1 VDDLQIL
8 LKAVIDENSQSSL
21 DSKLASIAKS
31 LSESHTVKL
40 KVGFDEDSVKTV
52 QSQLQTIAKQV
63 GGANHTG
70 TYKPLQVFDATQLKA
85 DGQRYFTS
93 VKDIVSRAQAEF
105 SKLGKTD
112 ITNVFK
118 DSKGNIQSFTASV
131 TKADGVVEKFN
142 FNLAKIKDGAQS
154 IKGFVQ
160 SNSILTDKN
169 AGSNL
174 EQTLN
179 YLNRINT
186 KIADITSKTLTNTSK
201 PLLGDME
208 QFNQY
213 QEKLNAVKAR
223 IEEIKQSNTTLSS
236 EHKREIDSM
245 VADLQRY
252 AKELQTS
259 AYAAT
264 DLKANTF
271 ANQKAELQASLETQI
286 KKWQN
291 AGIFGGDFKASVE
304 EAKTAL
310 DNALNPNDLD
320 AYRHKLALLEQQFK
334 QIKLDNTASGKLLDA
349 EKLNSNIQTAQL
361 RIQNL
366 KQTYSAFVS
375 DPSLMSKW
383 QQLFDESQMVSSSKE
398 LTNLNAKIRLFEQ
411 ELISA
416 DKHSQSLFG
425 ELKNNI
431 AKMGSWMVLGGVI
444 AGIMRGVTGLYDAV
458 VDLDTAMTELKKVT
472 DETDESY
479 DRFLSDAAQK
489 AVDIGTSYS
498 DYVTATA
505 NFARLGYSM
514 ADASDLAEVATI
526 YSVVGD
532 EISDV
537 NEATSSIISTMKAFG
552 IEASDAMTIV
562 DKFNKIGNEFAISS
576 GGVGDALQRSASAM
590 AAANNTIDES
600 IALIVA
606 ANNVVQDPAAVGTMW
621 KTVAMRI
628 RGAKTELE
636 EAGLETEYMAE
647 STAKLQDQIKGLTNV
662 DGSGGFDI
670 MADADNFKSTYEI
683 ILGISKVWEKMS
695 DIDQAALLELLA
707 GKRQG
712 NALAAA
718 IENMDDAVS
727 AMNASVNAE
736 GSALAEHEKWMDSIE
751 AKQQKFQAQYQAL
764 AKTIL
769 NSDLIKGA
777 YDAGTGLLGWLT
789 KLIETLGAFPTI
801 LAGITPFFDKLQL
814 LKTTTS
820 KNWLGTGTGI
830 SFAWNSGKLELEND
844 IRLLDEYKTKI
855 QGLGTSTSDLTQRQ
869 IVWNDTI
876 GRGSSSLKTAV
887 HVTDDAT
894 ISTDAYRSS
903 MTNASAST
911 TAMGVAS
918 KAAAV
923 GVQVLKTALNMLISL
938 GIGLAISAIVSG
950 ISKLINKAKEARQ
963 ATVEAGT
970 AAAEDA
976 QKLYDLASSYI
987 ELSNAVEAGTG
998 SQEDLIAIQD
1008 ELIAYLKDQGV
1019 AVDNLSGSYADL
1031 RDNIIDAARTQLQ
1044 TDISKGV
1051 RAANVAKEDA
1061 VKELDG
1067 YFNSHSFYSAT
1078 GKEAGDAM
1086 AYLKEL
1092 GFTGI
1097 DDSGSKGGGT
1107 IFLPSVYSSD
1117 GGLKDVT
1124 FEDLAANY
1132 KYLQDA
1138 MNAVRDKFG
1147 SENPVFEVLADAYN
1161 EYDAALSD
1169 AIDQIDKN
1177 NQMIAED
1184 AFLAAQKLA
1193 KPESLDQFE
1202 KMRKDL
1208 IQQVQNDL
1216 SFDENGTYSAEEL
1229 VDKTLG
1235 TNDYYA
1241 GLLDEL
1247 NQRENQAKQVNEKM
1261 QAIAEAL
1268 VPKNYEQYEPGTSAH
1283 FHELDAWLAEADEVK
1298 EKLRGLSD
1306 EEFEI
1311 AYDAVINQGATT
1323 WDDITAAIEKYNSE
1337 QEVARRHSEQLKTTI
1352 KSLWNSENFAD
1363 AKEELMTLSTT
1374 LDGITA
1380 ENVKELAEESGILA
1394 SVLDEDG
1401 MNAQFLAH
1409 ILQVMAEGGDGV
1421 ALITEQAL
1429 KLNDALDG
1437 MVDKFDSVT
1446 DAKAR
1451 YDAAMSVEE
1460 KDTDFKSY
1468 AEAFEELNKQFEAGT
1483 TNSNAFWAAAEFLF
1497 GSDQLSTWGWGDGL
1511 DEIYSAMEK
1520 NKIVFEDADSAG
1532 AGFVERLYQMSQAG
1546 QLVNDQG
1553 EKLLDISKDSDG
1565 AYVFD
1570 IDPDNLDA
1578 IAEKMGITTDAVLAC
1593 LEALSM
1599 WGDIDFY
1606 DMNEV
1611 ADVIDEIGLSAENA
1625 GKKAINVSALTDQ
1638 LITLGKTDKEIYDIL
1653 TGLQD
1658 LDGVVLLD
1666 AEGSIDGLTNSLTN
1680 LGLAASD
1687 GITVN
1692 VDAEALAPLLSELN
1706 FTKEQAEDLITKLGE
1721 ADGISLTN
1729 SQGEIKDTT
1738 DALEYL
1744 NGLDFATVTSNV
1756 DGVAQAVDDVD
1767 DETTDN
1773 VVNQFNNIETAASD
1787 AETAVKR
1794 VQTAVQ
1800 HLDGQ
1805 TATVTIDTKRKSG
1818 ILGGIFGYA
1827 SGTGAAPAG
1836 DALVGEEGAELIQSG
1851 DKAYLAGVNGAEV
1864 VNLKQGDRVYTA
1876 DETKRIVHGS
1886 GKQLKGVIPAYAKGR
1901 VQTGGLHVETDKTGS
1916 TGTPIK
1922 FNATVEATID
1932 DKTLEDQLKDKLDDL
1947 EEQLS
1952 DIIGNFEHSIFLLEK
1967 NDGTPE
1973 QIIAIY
1979 RKMQETVHAQAEKYR
1994 ALGLDDTSDYI
2005 QDLQKKWWDY
2015 QDTIEDML
2023 HDIYQT
2029 AVDNHNNMLSLLE
2042 NQYDMLDNNQTKDAM
2057 LDNLY
2062 KQLEEQKKIQEEAHK
2077 EERRLRDLGLDE
2089 NDEAI
2094 QDCINAWWGA
2104 YNDIQDINSKIADN
2118 VLDTFDDFIDYAD
2131 DFDLWGDFNFTKVDY
2146 LKQKLKEINRLF
2158 EEGVLTLKEYNSL
2171 MRETGVEIY
2180 NEQKDALTKIIEM
2193 TMELVRQE
2201 AEDQVDALEAQIDAF
2216 RKIIDLKKESLSAT
2230 KDEEDYQRT
2239 VAEKVAEI
2247 AEKQAKLAQ
2256 LDRDT
2261 SASANAEKQ
2270 KLAQE
2275 LAQLQQ
2281 ELADYQAD
2289 YAYNSQVDA
2298 LDKEADTFENT
2309 KNDEISYVKSTVDTE
2324 EKVYN
2329 AAISRIN
2336 SNWEQLYT
2344 DLIEWNK
2351 QYGDMIDGEDSITS
2365 AWRTA
2370 KAAAQEYG
2378 DVVSALNGINSEI
2391 SYAGKNADDK
2401 QTQID
2406 RILSKMQTNSKG
2418 WHTAKTQEEKN
2429 RLVKENE
2436 DLAEQ
2441 LSALLGRKVVKV
2453 NGVWYLD
2460 SANGPRLFHTGLDE
2474 GYVGG
2479 RATGADEVL
2488 SVLKDGELVMT
2499 KDQYMRIFNSLK
2511 YGITGVLDS
2520 LIGNLTSTSP
2530 AVSEVVKSITNDN
2543 SNTDNSSTDDRVTI
2557 QNYFQMQNVTE
2568 ENMKGFAEYYADF
2581 TIGKLISANR
2591 RKGIRNKVANS
2602 MLRG

>member
-1 VDDLQIL
+1 MDNLQIQVQAIIDEVKSLLGLQSSLQKIGEKLSLPVVAKLDKAKSRQQLKNDLATLDKLSVKLTGKLNKGDTRKAIKSDVKSLENEKIKLKATVDTKSIKKSLDSVKGASVDVDAKVDGAENVKKLEDGMDGINRVAPSAVGNVILLNKAISGLERAAREMVETAVELDEKLTDLRMVTGDSYDDAKALVDSYNDLAKELGATTAELLDASSEWLRQGMSTEETAQLIEQSMILSKVGAMDAATATENLTSAMKGYGLTVSDVSGIVDKLTAIDLQAAVSSSDLAVGMSRTATSANIAGVSMDRL
-8 LKAVIDENSQSSL
+8 LGYLAVVQETTQKSAETIGESFKTIFARIGNVKLGNYIDENGEDLSDVETVLKHFGIALRDAQGDFRNTADVLDELYQKWNQFSGVDKRAVANAFAGTRQQENFLVLMENYGKALEYTEVAADSAGTALEKFGAYQDSL
-21 DSKLASIAKS
+21 QAKM
-31 LSESHTVKL
+31 
-40 KVGFDEDSVKTV
+40 
-52 QSQLQTIAKQV
+52 
-63 GGANHTG
+63 N
-70 TYKPLQVFDATQLKA
+70 
-85 DGQRYFTS
+85 
-93 VKDIVSRAQAEF
+93 
-105 SKLGKTD
+105 
-112 ITNVFK
+112 
-118 DSKGNIQSFTASV
+118 SFTAAFESLSMNALD
-131 TKADGVVEKFN
+131 ADFLGTLIEAGTAMLQFADNTNLVKIALAGLSAAGVV
-142 FNLAKIKDGAQS
+142 
-154 IKGFVQ
+154 KGFTA
-160 SNSILTDKN
+160 LT
-169 AGSNL
+169 GH
-174 EQTLN
+174 
-179 YLNRINT
+179 
-186 KIADITSKTLTNTSK
+186 
-201 PLLGDME
+201 
-208 QFNQY
+208 
-213 QEKLNAVKAR
+213 
-223 IEEIKQSNTTLSS
+223 IK
-236 EHKREIDSM
+236 
-245 VADLQRY
+245 
-252 AKELQTS
+252 S
-259 AYAAT
+259 AYENVSKLSAAF
-264 DLKANTF
+264 NM
-271 ANQKAELQASLETQI
+271 
-286 KKWQN
+286 
-291 AGIFGGDFKASVE
+291 
-304 EAKTAL
+304 L
-310 DNALNPNDLD
+310 DNAADVGLTAKEFDSLLSVTNGLNTSQLRLIVTN
-320 AYRHKLALLEQQFK
+320 KALTNEQRMA
-334 QIKLDNTASGKLLDA
+334 ILTASGLTTEEAAQTLATLGLSTA
-349 EKLNSNIQTAQL
+349 EATATTATFSL
-361 RIQNL
+361 
-366 KQTYSAFVS
+366 SGAFKALTAAIAANPIGFLVVA
-375 DPSLMSKW
+375 LTTA
-383 QQLFDESQMVSSSKE
+383 VTIISSV
-398 LTNLNAKIRLFEQ
+398 
-411 ELISA
+411 A
-416 DKHSQSLFG
+416 DKV
-425 ELKNNI
+425 K
-431 AKMGSWMVLGGVI
+431 
-444 AGIMRGVTGLYDAV
+444 
-458 VDLDTAMTELKKVT
+458 
-472 DETDESY
+472 
-479 DRFLSDAAQK
+479 
-489 AVDIGTSYS
+489 
-498 DYVTATA
+498 
-505 NFARLGYSM
+505 
-514 ADASDLAEVATI
+514 
-526 YSVVGD
+526 
-532 EISDV
+532 
-537 NEATSSIISTMKAFG
+537 
-552 IEASDAMTIV
+552 
-562 DKFNKIGNEFAISS
+562 
-576 GGVGDALQRSASAM
+576 
-590 AAANNTIDES
+590 
-600 IALIVA
+600 
-606 ANNVVQDPAAVGTMW
+606 
-621 KTVAMRI
+621 
-628 RGAKTELE
+628 
-636 EAGLETEYMAE
+636 
-647 STAKLQDQIKGLTNV
+647 
-662 DGSGGFDI
+662 
-670 MADADNFKSTYEI
+670 
-683 ILGISKVWEKMS
+683 
-695 DIDQAALLELLA
+695 
-707 GKRQG
+707 
-712 NALAAA
+712 
-718 IENMDDAVS
+718 
-727 AMNASVNAE
+727 
-736 GSALAEHEKWMDSIE
+736 
-751 AKQQKFQAQYQAL
+751 QAQ
-764 AKTIL
+764 
-769 NSDLIKGA
+769 
-777 YDAGTGLLGWLT
+777 
-789 KLIETLGAFPTI
+789 E
-801 LAGITPFFDKLQL
+801 
-814 LKTTTS
+814 
-820 KNWLGTGTGI
+820 
-830 SFAWNSGKLELEND
+830 
-844 IRLLDEYKTKI
+844 
-855 QGLGTSTSDLTQRQ
+855 
-869 IVWNDTI
+869 
-876 GRGSSSLKTAV
+876 
-887 HVTDDAT
+887 
-894 ISTDAYRSS
+894 
-903 MTNASAST
+903 
-911 TAMGVAS
+911 
-918 KAAAV
+918 
-923 GVQVLKTALNMLISL
+923 
-938 GIGLAISAIVSG
+938 
-950 ISKLINKAKEARQ
+950 EARQ
-963 ATVEAGT
+963 AALDAAEATKTEIEAINDLLSAYKDANEAYLSNTGSKKDLESATDALLAKLGVERSEINGLVEEYGNLDKALHGITADALKGKWSDLLSGLKASEDDLLAATENGWFSSYNVISGQGAKTAEILNRAGLISDGSYNENFAVYLGDNESIDGVLEMYDKLLAMDKALTDAVANGELSSDFLKDDDFYNLVKGKINDMKEYVEAYRQYVSDMNGIAAQIQIEEYLSSADAPSSIEEYLALRNEMFEESSNNEMFYGDYQDRINAIDNYMQDAFSAIYDQYAANQAKIEAIANNMIPKDFESLEEGT
-970 AAAEDA
+970 AAHFHAIDEYGVKIADLKA
-976 QKLYDLASSYI
+976 KLAGLSETDL
-987 ELSNAVEAGTG
+987 
-998 SQEDLIAIQD
+998 D
-1008 ELIAYLKDQGV
+1008 IAY
-1019 AVDNLSGSYADL
+1019 NILS
-1031 RDNIIDAARTQLQ
+1031 
-1044 TDISKGV
+1044 V
-1051 RAANVAKEDA
+1051 
-1061 VKELDG
+1061 
-1067 YFNSHSFYSAT
+1067 
-1078 GKEAGDAM
+1078 
-1086 AYLKEL
+1086 
-1092 GFTGI
+1092 
-1097 DDSGSKGGGT
+1097 
-1107 IFLPSVYSSD
+1107 
-1117 GGLKDVT
+1117 
-1124 FEDLAANY
+1124 
-1132 KYLQDA
+1132 
-1138 MNAVRDKFG
+1138 
-1147 SENPVFEVLADAYN
+1147 
-1161 EYDAALSD
+1161 
-1169 AIDQIDKN
+1169 
-1177 NQMIAED
+1177 
-1184 AFLAAQKLA
+1184 
-1193 KPESLDQFE
+1193 PESG
-1202 KMRKDL
+1202 
-1208 IQQVQNDL
+1208 IN
-1216 SFDENGTYSAEEL
+1216 SW
-1229 VDKTLG
+1229 
-1235 TNDYYA
+1235 
-1241 GLLDEL
+1241 
-1247 NQRENQAKQVNEKM
+1247 
-1261 QAIAEAL
+1261 
-1268 VPKNYEQYEPGTSAH
+1268 EQ
-1283 FHELDAWLAEADEVK
+1283 L
-1298 EKLRGLSD
+1298 
-1306 EEFEI
+1306 
-1311 AYDAVINQGATT
+1311 
-1323 WDDITAAIEKYNSE
+1323 TAAINEYKNGTGDII
-1337 QEVARRHSEQLKTTI
+1337 A
-1352 KSLWNSENFAD
+1352 KSSA
-1363 AKEELMTLSTT
+1363 AKSILSTLWSSEDFEDT
-1374 LDGITA
+1374 RKSIAEMANSIDGITA
-1380 ENVKELAEESGILA
+1380 ENIDELTKNSGELA
-1394 SVLDEDG
+1394 SVLEIDG

-1446 DAKAR
+1446 EAKAR

-1497 GSDQLSTWGWGDGL
+1497 GSDQLSTWGWSDGL

-1565 AYVFD
+1565 SYVFD

-1756 DGVAQAVDDVD
+1756 DGVAQAVEDVD

-1773 VVNQFNNIETAASD
+1773 VVDQFNNIETAASD

-1818 ILGGIFGYA
+1818 ILGSIFGYA

-1901 VQTGGLHVETDKTGS
+1901 VQTGGLHVETGKTGS
-1916 TGTPIK
+1916 SGTPIT

-1932 DKTLEDQLKDKLDDL
+1932 DKTLEEQLKDKLDDL
-1947 EEQLS
+1947 EDQLS

-2094 QDCINAWWGA
+2094 QDCIDAWWGA

-2193 TMELVRQE
+2193 TMELIRQE
-2201 AEDQVDALEAQIDAF
+2201 AEDQVDALEAQIDAYK
-2216 RKIIDLKKESLSAT
+2216 KIIELKKQSLQASF
-2230 KDEEDYQRT
+2230 DEDSYQKE
-2239 VAEKVAEI
+2239 VAERVEKI
-2247 AEKQAKLAQ
+2247 AEVRAKLAQ
-2256 LDRDT
+2256 LERDT

-2275 LAQLQQ
+2275 LTNLQND
-2281 ELADYQAD
+2281 LADYQAN
-2289 YAYNSQVDA
+2289 YSYEAQVDA
-2298 LDKEADTFENT
+2298 LDKEADTFEDT

-2329 AAISRIN
+2329 AAIARIN
-2336 SNWEQLYT
+2336 SNWEQLYA

-2441 LSALLGRKVVKV
+2441 LSALLGRKVVKA

-2460 SANGPRLFHTGLDE
+2460 SANGPRLFHTGLE
-2474 GYVGG
+2474 QGYVGG
-2479 RATGADEVL
+2479 RSKGSDEVL
-2488 SVLKDGELVMT
+2488 AVLKAGELVM
-2499 KDQYMRIFNSLK
+2499 DQEQYMKVFNSLE
-2511 YGITGVLDS
+2511 YGGGVIDNLVRRLTG
-2520 LIGNLTSTSP
+2520 TSP